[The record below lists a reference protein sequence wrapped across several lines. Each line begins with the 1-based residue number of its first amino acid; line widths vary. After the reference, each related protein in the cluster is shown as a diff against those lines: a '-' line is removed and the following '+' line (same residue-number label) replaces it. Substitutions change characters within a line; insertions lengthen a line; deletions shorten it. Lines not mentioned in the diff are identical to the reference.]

1 MENSRL
7 SRIRLSVQIGLRYAG
22 AFGANRF
29 ASFVSLFSAIGI
41 MLGVA
46 ALIIVTSVMG
56 GLENRLK
63 NSILSVVPHAVIES
77 SVGPVREDSS
87 LLGKISS
94 APLVRAA
101 APYTRG
107 EAVIAGAGGVTGAE
121 LSGIDPESYPKNDLL
136 YRYLSRYEPGC
147 LADWK
152 EIISPDGARYTMAG
166 LVPSSRLFTVVCT
179 FQIGSDVDRSTAILR
194 MSDAGRLMR
203 LPAGT
208 FSGYRVWL
216 DDPFDVSGF
225 SPKLPEG
232 YRVSDWRTEKGEL
245 FSAVSTEKRMMTV
258 MLFLII
264 FVAAFNILSSLIMM
278 VMDKRT
284 EIAIL
289 RTMGFRPS
297 DVMLA
302 FMTEGAVAGVAGA
315 LIGTLIGTACAFH
328 INPIMEVLGLSSL
341 VRISS
346 LPVSVSAGTVVLTA
360 LGAVCL
366 SLLSTLYPSYRASRV
381 MPAEVLRYE

>member
-152 EIISPDGARYTMAG
+152 EMGYGVILGASLARSLGVYPGDKVRIISPDGARYTMAG

-179 FQIGSDVDRSTAILR
+179 FQIGSDVLSRATASGLTIPLTSPASARS
-194 MSDAGRLMR
+194 
-203 LPAGT
+203 
-208 FSGYRVWL
+208 
-216 DDPFDVSGF
+216 
-225 SPKLPEG
+225 
-232 YRVSDWRTEKGEL
+232 
-245 FSAVSTEKRMMTV
+245 
-258 MLFLII
+258 FLK
-264 FVAAFNILSSLIMM
+264 
-278 VMDKRT
+278 DT
-284 EIAIL
+284 
-289 RTMGFRPS
+289 G
-297 DVMLA
+297 
-302 FMTEGAVAGVAGA
+302 
-315 LIGTLIGTACAFH
+315 
-328 INPIMEVLGLSSL
+328 
-341 VRISS
+341 
-346 LPVSVSAGTVVLTA
+346 
-360 LGAVCL
+360 
-366 SLLSTLYPSYRASRV
+366 
-381 MPAEVLRYE
+381 